1 MVICQLAL
9 NRLKMCRTKAGTVSE
24 AVEVDVDL
32 DGRP

>member
-1 MVICQLAL
+1 LVDA
-9 NRLKMCRTKAGTVSE
+9 LKMCRTKAGTVSE